1 MGATEID
8 HAFGLLKFRA
18 LSQRA
23 SKICD
28 KPPPP
33 GQAAQD
39 HQDLTTW
46 LEDTKKNHPAIVAA
60 MAQVEAARKKVDSAR
75 ADGLPTVDLVVNAY
89 QNGYPGQGVSQTQTR
104 VETVGLTVTVPL
116 FEGFAT
122 TYKIRSAQAQA
133 EQSVAQLAD
142 TENQTLME
150 VVKAYADATSSLQN
164 LSYSATLLN
173 AAQEA
178 LATSQRRYDKGAADI
193 MEMLTTQTAFADA
206 AQERIR
212 TLAEWRSARLRL
224 LAGSGVLGRDRIESV
239 EQGKVIAQ

>member
-1 MGATEID
+1 
-8 HAFGLLKFRA
+8 
-18 LSQRA
+18 
-23 SKICD
+23 
-28 KPPPP
+28 
-33 GQAAQD
+33 
-39 HQDLTTW
+39 
-46 LEDTKKNHPAIVAA
+46 
-60 MAQVEAARKKVDSAR
+60 
-75 ADGLPTVDLVVNAY
+75 
-89 QNGYPGQGVSQTQTR
+89 
-104 VETVGLTVTVPL
+104 
-116 FEGFAT
+116 
-122 TYKIRSAQAQA
+122 
-133 EQSVAQLAD
+133 
-142 TENQTLME
+142 ME

-224 LAGSGVLGRDRIESV
+224 LAGSGALGRDRIESV